1 MTVNE
6 VKNIAGRL
14 STRVIE
20 VRFVSPTNNHGD
32 QVSLKDTH
40 FNESKRINWDCR
52 FNSALEVAVNY
63 LVSLGIE
70 VQSIAY
76 NDSKDV
82 YYVVVSFDTKRIK

>member
-40 FNESKRINWDCR
+40 FNESKRINWDYR

-76 NDSKDV
+76 NDSRNI
-82 YYVVVSFDTKRIK
+82 YYVVVPFNAKRIK

>member
-6 VKNIAGRL
+6 VKNLAGRL

-40 FNESKRINWDCR
+40 FNESKRINWDYR

-82 YYVVVSFDTKRIK
+82 YYVVVPFDAKRIK

>member
-6 VKNIAGRL
+6 VKNLAGRL

-20 VRFVSPTNNHGD
+20 IKFVSPTNTHGD

-40 FNESKRINWDCR
+40 FNESKRINWDYR

-70 VQSIAY
+70 IQSIAY
-76 NDSKDV
+76 NDHKDI
-82 YYVVVSFDTKRIK
+82 YYIVIPFNSKRIK

>member
-6 VKNIAGRL
+6 VKNLAGRL

-40 FNESKRINWDCR
+40 FNESKRINWDHR

-82 YYVVVSFDTKRIK
+82 YYVVVPFDAKRIK